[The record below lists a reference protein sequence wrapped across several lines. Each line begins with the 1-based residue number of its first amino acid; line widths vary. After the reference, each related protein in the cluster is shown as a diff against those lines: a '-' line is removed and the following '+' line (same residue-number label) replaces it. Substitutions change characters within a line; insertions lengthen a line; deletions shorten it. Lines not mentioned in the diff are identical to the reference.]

1 MDIKFIEIMSSSY
14 DVYRIDKNNIC
25 ECNCIIKNAPV
36 DCSSLE
42 DKKSVDLPLVESLLL
57 IIDNYT
63 EIKDEN
69 DITLDVNKQDISQI
83 LICKEDDTVVLGYVD
98 LTTEK
103 YNMHQTNY
111 IEGNRLY
118 ITIEDEI

>member
-1 MDIKFIEIMSSSY
+1 M
-14 DVYRIDKNNIC
+14 
-25 ECNCIIKNAPV
+25 
-36 DCSSLE
+36 
-42 DKKSVDLPLVESLLL
+42 PLVESLLL

-98 LTTEK
+98 LTTEN